1 MCTENKSTIFIYIE
15 IYTSYKLVHPADPCL
30 AKPWR
35 NGQETWAG
43 NGPVTTFGGSSI
55 AAQSRINRGFLDHME
70 TMSTERLTCWLSM
83 FNITWLSSI
92 GMKTQHT
99 RLQHTTKYEQQLY
112 KEWFSPIYT
121 IDDCINRIPIAD
133 QSRCSVL
140 QSRMSRY
147 EGRFINLRL
156 AFAIGSH
163 MNVSISWLMS
173 VFLLTKHQQ
182 TLSVQQSL
190 SAKADTWM

>member
-1 MCTENKSTIFIYIE
+1 
-15 IYTSYKLVHPADPCL
+15 
-30 AKPWR
+30 
-35 NGQETWAG
+35 
-43 NGPVTTFGGSSI
+43 
-55 AAQSRINRGFLDHME
+55 
-70 TMSTERLTCWLSM
+70 
-83 FNITWLSSI
+83 
-92 GMKTQHT
+92 MKTQHT

-163 MNVSISWLMS
+163 IFYIVLYPYPWKDPLFWCVCTPMFKNIKPTYSWSLNSSTDQGWILNPYNQMPILANCQASTTMSWVNWHGEDLFGKWGATSI
-173 VFLLTKHQQ
+173 VLTVWMKKTDTDSALTSEIGIVHRHP
-182 TLSVQQSL
+182 TESL
-190 SAKADTWM
+190 

>member
-1 MCTENKSTIFIYIE
+1 
-15 IYTSYKLVHPADPCL
+15 
-30 AKPWR
+30 
-35 NGQETWAG
+35 
-43 NGPVTTFGGSSI
+43 
-55 AAQSRINRGFLDHME
+55 
-70 TMSTERLTCWLSM
+70 
-83 FNITWLSSI
+83 
-92 GMKTQHT
+92 MKTQHT

-156 AFAIGSH
+156 AFAIGSIWWSVWAGYYCIILYH
-163 MNVSISWLMS
+163 VKQRLYHHYHSILRIFIWLVVSTPLKNISQIGNLPQIG
-173 VFLLTKHQQ
+173 VKIKNIRNHHIFII
-182 TLSVQQSL
+182 SL
-190 SAKADTWM
+190 RFWCPTPTRFPPSRRSHRLEPNRGESRLHNSNLACRRGAWSH

>member
-1 MCTENKSTIFIYIE
+1 
-15 IYTSYKLVHPADPCL
+15 
-30 AKPWR
+30 
-35 NGQETWAG
+35 
-43 NGPVTTFGGSSI
+43 
-55 AAQSRINRGFLDHME
+55 
-70 TMSTERLTCWLSM
+70 
-83 FNITWLSSI
+83 
-92 GMKTQHT
+92 MKTQHT

-163 MNVSISWLMS
+163 VGNVPATRFIFPWSLYCWCFQKTLRRDGHHHPHVSNQQVVMAQRHEQTSQSTNPILKHWRANGFAMQKWSCLNVSPNGTDMKRRLIKSS
-173 VFLLTKHQQ
+173 VCLEKASHQQ
-182 TLSVQQSL
+182 WLCQCVLLNQY
-190 SAKADTWM
+190 